1 MNRQEA
7 LEMLQ
12 LMKVIRRYY
21 LAQPVI
27 AAAIVWANTDEEEL
41 DGKPEVICALADAVA
56 DWERSFV

>member
-1 MNRQEA
+1 
-7 LEMLQ
+7 MLQ

-27 AAAIVWANTDEEEL
+27 AAAIVWANTDEDEL
-41 DGKPEVICALADAVA
+41 DGKPEIVCALADAVA